1 MGAAFFPDAQSIFN
15 ESLIS
20 GPSPVSRST
29 TSSGGLHGWK
39 LAIAIALPVV
49 GGILLICAACFCCFV
64 YTRRKRRRMA
74 ETGRMSRLHDSWGEA
89 AQYMDGPAYQP
100 EMSAAQEQEMKPL
113 SPQWMQDDHQERNSP
128 ALRSSPGIRVSP
140 GLPTEVVGPG
150 QDQVQDPNLHERYLG
165 TPTNFGDDEIG
176 VARGGSGFGHHSP
189 DVYQSPE
196 VFQGGHVHEQ
206 VVAGPSGT
214 NKLNE
219 HYHDGKQQDERGQ
232 CV

>member
-1 MGAAFFPDAQSIFN
+1 
-15 ESLIS
+15 
-20 GPSPVSRST
+20 
-29 TSSGGLHGWK
+29 
-39 LAIAIALPVV
+39 
-49 GGILLICAACFCCFV
+49 
-64 YTRRKRRRMA
+64 MA

-128 ALRSSPGIRVSP
+128 ALRSSPGIRLSP

-165 TPTNFGDDEIG
+165 TPTNLGDDEIG

-196 VFQGGHVHEQ
+196 VFQGGHFHEQ

-232 CV
+232 WV

>member
-113 SPQWMQDDHQERNSP
+113 SPQWMQDDHQERTNP

-165 TPTNFGDDEIG
+165 TPTNLGEDEIG
-176 VARGGSGFGHHSP
+176 LARGGSGLGHHAP
-189 DVYQSPE
+189 DVYHSPE
-196 VFQGGHVHEQ
+196 AFQGGIYHEQ
-206 VVAGPSGT
+206 AVAGPSGT
-214 NKLNE
+214 NNE

-232 CV
+232 WV